1 MNTYYVNF
9 FKSLIGCNGRLVKAP
24 QGSIE
29 IHSARTRERAVQ
41 AAQWRF
47 ARLKRI
53 SDWSIYA
60 DKVEVIILPEEKVAA
75 ARVANPTTKAFAKR
89 PTSGQ
94 RRGAATT
101 IRG

>member
-41 AAQWRF
+41 AAQRRF
-47 ARLKRI
+47 ARLKHI

-60 DKVEVIILPEEKVAA
+60 DKLEVITLPAEQVAA
-75 ARVANPTTKAFAKR
+75 GGVTSPATKAVAKR
-89 PTSGQ
+89 HTPAQ
-94 RRGAATT
+94 RRGAAST
-101 IRG
+101 IQG